1 MQSAPMCNSLKTEAL
16 PAIGNLSLER
26 SRAPNEAA
34 DALSLSEW
42 AINDNNNDNNDDNK
56 TQLTHF

>member
-1 MQSAPMCNSLKTEAL
+1 MCNSLKTEAL